1 MWKRI
6 QTYVFSFENAVKNFT
21 YFVSS
26 LSNNLALGNVYSE
39 SNIEN
44 KVTNFLPSF

>member
-6 QTYVFSFENAVKNFT
+6 QTYIFSFENPVKNFT

-26 LSNNLALGNVYSE
+26 LNNNLALGNVFSE
-39 SNIEN
+39 NNIEA
-44 KVTNFLPSF
+44 KVTDFLPSF